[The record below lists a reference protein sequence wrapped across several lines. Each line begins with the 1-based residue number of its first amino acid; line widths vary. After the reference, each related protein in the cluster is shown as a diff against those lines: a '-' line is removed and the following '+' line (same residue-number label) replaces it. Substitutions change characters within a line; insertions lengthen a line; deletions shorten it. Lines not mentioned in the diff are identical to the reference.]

1 MSPATH
7 RGTQPKGSEDPFA
20 AIIGASAGVAAARD
34 MARRAA
40 RGDSNVL
47 LLGETGTGKEVF
59 ARAIHEASR
68 RAHSPFVAVN
78 CAAVPET
85 LMESEFFGYDD
96 GAFTGALKKGKS
108 GKFELASGGT
118 IFLDEVGDM
127 PLTLQAKVLRAIQ
140 ERTIERLGGTR
151 EIPVDVR
158 VIAATNR
165 NLKEMVAEKR
175 FREDLYYRLD
185 VITIAIPPLRERRED
200 IPDLVDHFLRR
211 LNGVC
216 HTSVTRIHP
225 SVMHTFLKHAW
236 PGNLRELENV
246 LERALNLTDG
256 NEIQLEHIP
265 AHIWSAAEAGGAFSG
280 DFGNAGNAGL
290 DESLAAH
297 ERTLLL
303 AALRATGNNRSRAAK
318 ILNISRSGL
327 YKKKYG
333 VPVKA

>member
-1 MSPATH
+1 VSIPV
-7 RGTQPKGSEDPFA
+7 RSERQPKAAGDPFA
-20 AIIGASAGVAAARD
+20 AIVGSSPGVVAARD

-40 RGDSNVL
+40 RGDSNIL

-59 ARAIHEASR
+59 ARAVHEASR
-68 RAHSPFVAVN
+68 RAHAPFVAVN

-96 GAFTGALKKGKS
+96 GAFTGALKKGKP

-127 PLTLQAKVLRAIQ
+127 PLALQAKVLRAIQ
-140 ERTIERLGGTR
+140 GRTIERLGGTR

-158 VIAATNR
+158 VIAATNK
-165 NLKEMVAEKR
+165 NLKQMVAEKK

-185 VITIAIPPLRERRED
+185 VITVAIPPLRERRED

-225 SVMHTFLKHAW
+225 SVMDAFLKHAW

-256 NEIQLEHIP
+256 SEIQLEHIP
-265 AHIWSAAEAGGAFSG
+265 AHIWSAAEAGGVFSG
-280 DFGNAGNAGL
+280 DFSNAGL
-290 DESLAAH
+290 GESLAVH

-327 YKKKYG
+327 YKKLKKYG